1 MYPQDTT
8 RHFISC
14 TSALDANLSTK
25 CYTFESDEES
35 QHLYIIAS
43 LGKYENI
50 RLPIGLKCSPDSA
63 NAVLENILSGS
74 DAIDVCVDDAGVF
87 SSS

>member
-1 MYPQDTT
+1 MQ
-8 RHFISC
+8 I
-14 TSALDANLSTK
+14 LVQK

-50 RLPIGLKCSPDSA
+50 RLPIGLKYSPDSA
-63 NAVLENILSGS
+63 NAVLENILLGS
-74 DAIDVCVDDAGVF
+74 DAIDVCVDDAGVV

>member
-8 RHFISC
+8 THFISC
-14 TSALDANLSTK
+14 TNALDANLSTK

-43 LGKYENI
+43 LGKYESI

-63 NAVLENILSGS
+63 NTVLENILLGS
-74 DAIDVCVDDAGVF
+74 DAIDVCVNDAGVF

>member
-8 RHFISC
+8 THFISC